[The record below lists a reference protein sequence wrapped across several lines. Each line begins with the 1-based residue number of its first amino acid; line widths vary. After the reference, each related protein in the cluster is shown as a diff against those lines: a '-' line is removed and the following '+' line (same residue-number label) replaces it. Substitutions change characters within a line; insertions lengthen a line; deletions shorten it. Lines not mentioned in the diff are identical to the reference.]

1 MNIACSRTVSSAN
14 PDGGFHPVIH
24 GPYPHRRQVYS
35 HSTNKAQT
43 AAQSYSLGH
52 EIAWRQ
58 VKEVQW
64 CTSVA
69 SSWVIKSLQERPGR
83 AVDLAEF
90 INGGSDPTRGVVV
103 DRFDLTHFDAV
114 LAIRNAHQDRV

>member
-1 MNIACSRTVSSAN
+1 MNIACSRSESSAN
-14 PDGGFHPVIH
+14 PDGGFYPVIH

-69 SSWVIKSLQERPGR
+69 SSWVIKSVQKRPR
-83 AVDLAEF
+83 CAVDLPEF
-90 INGGSDPTRGVVV
+90 RDGRSDPMRSFVI
-103 DRFDLTHFDAV
+103 DRFDLTHFDTV
-114 LAIRNAHQDRV
+114 LAIGNAHQDRV